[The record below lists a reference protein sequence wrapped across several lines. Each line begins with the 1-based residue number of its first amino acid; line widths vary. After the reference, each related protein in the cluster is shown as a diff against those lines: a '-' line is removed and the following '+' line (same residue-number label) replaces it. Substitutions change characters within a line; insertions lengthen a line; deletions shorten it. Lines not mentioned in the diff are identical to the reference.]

1 MQPVEVSEGRLYSS
15 VDYHICCIVII
26 IGRIYNQQEKTGIL
40 GFYVASDDLIQ
51 ENYTKIKWWTYIDSV
66 ELAVH
71 LVWIYKS
78 IKKSNPYKPLE

>member
-40 GFYVASDDLIQ
+40 EFYVASDDLIQ
-51 ENYTKIKWWTYIDSV
+51 ENYTKIK
-66 ELAVH
+66 
-71 LVWIYKS
+71 
-78 IKKSNPYKPLE
+78 